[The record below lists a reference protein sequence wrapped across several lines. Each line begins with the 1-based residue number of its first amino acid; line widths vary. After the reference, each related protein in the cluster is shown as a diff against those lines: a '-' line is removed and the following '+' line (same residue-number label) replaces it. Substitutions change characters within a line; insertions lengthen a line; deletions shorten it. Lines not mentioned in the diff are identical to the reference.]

1 MWKPPEFT
9 GGDLIGY
16 VIRLY
21 YYDGESLVVAVQGNI
36 TDPDIRWWVPEG
48 IPDERPLFC
57 QVYKCWIYIAYIKH
71 SILNCIT

>member
-21 YYDGESLVVAVQGNI
+21 YYDGVTLVVAVEEHI
-36 TDPDIRWWVPEG
+36 EDPNIRWWVPEG
-48 IPDERPLFC
+48 IPDERPLFV
-57 QVYKCWIYIAYIKH
+57 QVSVCW
-71 SILNCIT
+71 LVLLQ